1 MAIPSNLAFANLTNN
16 LVAVYKQIPKP
27 SDFLGMFFKK
37 KESSTRYLTW
47 AVRREGEPVAVNVL
61 RGTEG
66 NRNTFSIS
74 TDKIID
80 APYYRE
86 YFDLTQTDLY
96 YRAWNSALI
105 DKSAM
110 DDYMSWAIEHMQS
123 LHNKIKRAEEVQRA
137 QFMTTGIVTL
147 AQGASVDFG
156 RSSASMPA
164 YSSAYNWNATT
175 GTPAVSTVNPFATL
189 AEQCKFLRTTGKV
202 GGGNFIVIMGDEA
215 KAAFDTNTFVLERQK
230 TFNMKLDDLKPPFR
244 EANGS
249 AYHGRIS
256 AGDYTLDVFT
266 YPEYRDVDGTPTAY
280 LDPKKVIVIPEN
292 PVWYQGYAAVPFL
305 PKAGTNGMSVPI
317 PGIKAGQY
325 VIGDY
330 IDQRNTA
337 WIMDIKSAS
346 IVLPTAIDMVSTNQ
360 VVAP

>member
-1 MAIPSNLAFANLTNN
+1 MAIPTNLAMANLTNN
-16 LVAVYKQIPKP
+16 LVATYKQIPKP
-27 SDFLGMFFKK
+27 SDFLGMFFPKI
-37 KESSTRYLTW
+37 ESATRYLYY
-47 AVRREGEPVAVNVL
+47 AIRREGEPVAVNVL

-80 APYYRE
+80 PPYYRE

-96 YRAWNSALI
+96 YRQWDSALI
-105 DKSAM
+105 NESVM
-110 DDYMSWAIEHMQS
+110 SDYMSWAVEHLQS

-147 AQGASVDFG
+147 AQGATVDFA
-156 RSSASMPA
+156 RRAESMPA
-164 YSSAYNWNATT
+164 YTTAYDWSLTT
-175 GTPAVSTVNPFATL
+175 GSPAVSTVNPFVTL
-189 AEQCKFLRTTGKV
+189 AAQCKFLRTTGKV
-202 GGGNFIVIMGDEA
+202 GGGNFIVIMGDSA

-256 AGDYTLDVFT
+256 AGDYTLDIFT

-292 PVWYQGYAAVPFL
+292 PSWNQGYAAIPFL
-305 PKAGTNGMSVPI
+305 PKAGTSGMQLSL
-317 PGIKAGQY
+317 PGIQKGQY
-325 VIGDY
+325 VVGDY
-330 IDQRNTA
+330 VDQRATA

-346 IVLPTAIDMVSTNQ
+346 IVIPKAIDMVSTNQ
-360 VVAP
+360 VLAP